1 MYKILSIL
9 VLLLPLS
16 TLADE
21 KADELIKHTEFM
33 MVDILCSTTV
43 VKEMN
48 TAANA
53 YDEQTKKANSDQEKA
68 DLKLQFSKNLR
79 QIWLKHNFDL
89 SPYPDVVNF
98 FNHLIDAPMEVKYE
112 FAALWAKSAQ
122 QQCPV
127 KTFDHR
133 ATTSAA
139 MTIISSIAN

>member
-1 MYKILSIL
+1 MYRILSIL

-48 TAANA
+48 TADNV
-53 YDEQTKKANSDQEKA
+53 YEEQTKKANSDQEKL
-68 DLKLQFSKNLR
+68 DLKLKFSKNLR

-98 FNHLIDAPMEVKYE
+98 FNHLINAPMEVKFE
-112 FAALWAKSAQ
+112 FADLWAKSAQ

-127 KTFDHR
+127 ITFDHI